1 MHAAYLREPQRMRVT
16 VNETKRARRVREAGR
31 RPVLG
36 LESGK
41 PTLRPFLNPLRDFD
55 QFDSASAK
63 DLRPAL
69 YASLLFSR
77 HHVSPV
83 TALTASVPLA

>member
-1 MHAAYLREPQRMRVT
+1 MRPNEPV
-16 VNETKRARRVREAGR
+16 VYAKRGVALSLDLNR
-31 RPVLG
+31 
-36 LESGK
+36 GK

-69 YASLLFSR
+69 YASLLFFR

>member
-1 MHAAYLREPQRMRVT
+1 MRPNEPV
-16 VNETKRARRVREAGR
+16 VYAKRGVALSLDLNR
-31 RPVLG
+31 
-36 LESGK
+36 GK